1 MSTTRVRGVGVG
13 VGVAC
18 VLFTGGATAR
28 GADAEAEA
36 LARPCWSN
44 EIALRA
50 PHDDPSAPEA
60 GTPPRFG
67 AEGHWWL
74 TAGAGVA
81 DSFNSETDFAI
92 HLGASYF
99 VVDDVEIAGELA
111 LWRYDLAD
119 DSTFGVNPNLVFRWH
134 FVNERSY
141 TLYADIGIGL
151 VFSAD
156 DVPDDGTS
164 VNFTP
169 RAGLG
174 MTFLLDESRAWRGQV
189 GVRWAHVSNARLQGD
204 DDNPSRDSIMV
215 YAGIII
221 PF

>member
-36 LARPCWSN
+36 LARPTWTN
-44 EIALRA
+44 EISLRA
-50 PHDDPSAPEA
+50 PLDEPPEA
-60 GTPPRFG
+60 PAAPRFG
-67 AEGHWWL
+67 AEGSWWFSG
-74 TAGAGVA
+74 GAGVA
-81 DSFNSETDFAI
+81 DNFNDATDFAV
-92 HLGASYF
+92 HLGVSYF
-99 VVDDVEIAGELA
+99 LADDVEIAGELVF
-111 LWRYDLAD
+111 WRYDLED

-141 TLYADIGIGL
+141 SLYADLGIGL

-174 MTFLLDESRAWRGQV
+174 MTFLVDETRGWRGQV
-189 GVRWAHVSNARLQGD
+189 GVRWAHVSNARVKGD
-204 DDNPSRDSIMV
+204 DENPSRDSLMV

>member
-1 MSTTRVRGVGVG
+1 MSTNRVRGVGVV

-18 VLFTGGATAR
+18 GLFAGATPAR
-28 GADAEAEA
+28 AADAETES
-36 LARPCWSN
+36 LARPTWTN
-44 EIALRA
+44 EITLRT
-50 PHDDPSAPEA
+50 PLDEPPEA
-60 GTPPRFG
+60 PAAPRFG
-67 AEGHWWL
+67 AEGHWWFS
-74 TAGAGVA
+74 AGAGVA
-81 DSFNSETDFAI
+81 DNFNSATDFAI

-99 VVDDVEIAGELA
+99 IADDVEIAAELA

-134 FVNERSY
+134 FVNERTY

-169 RAGLG
+169 RAGVG
-174 MTFLLDESRAWRGQV
+174 MTFLLDESRGWRGQV
-189 GVRWAHVSNARLQGD
+189 GVRWAHISNARLQGD